1 MSGRYLAVAA
11 AALTAAALA
20 MPAPVAA
27 QSQRELSAEGFL
39 DMLVVT
45 ASRTLER
52 IRDVPQ
58 NVEVITEEEIRS
70 SGASDLTD
78 IMEEHGIQITYQYAR
93 NYGNDELSM
102 RGFVTS
108 THGNDIMSGIQVL
121 LNGRRVG
128 LDSLSI
134 MGIDAVDH
142 IEIIHGP
149 GSVMY
154 GSAGMGGVVNIITK
168 RGSETPSMRAEVGFS
183 EFDTTKA
190 VISGSGR
197 GGKLDIAA
205 SMAYMKAGD
214 YKSGGGEVIRY
225 TSLGGRYGFY
235 MNLGYNF
242 DERNRLGILFQ
253 GNSNDKGLRPG
264 GGVFGTGTTVPGP
277 YKGRPYV
284 DSQDKKLHS
293 ADLTYEGESERGDF
307 TWLVRYY
314 YGKSSYSL
322 WRETFFADGGS
333 DRHNNSMNRMT
344 FQGAQ
349 GQVGW
354 DRGILHLTGGVD
366 WYGNEMTQEQ
376 RLNPYSTSTNFTTG
390 KSKMGDIGAFLLAK
404 VSLLEMRNLVFTGAV
419 RYDKFTI
426 DIDSINARNP
436 QWVRNSRSYTKT
448 IPSLGV
454 AYTPV
459 EFLKLR
465 ANVGEAYR
473 VPSPRQ
479 LIGNFY
485 MGNTLFLG
493 DLNLV
498 PEESLTWDAGLD
510 LDYDELLFSA
520 TYFSTDFKNYL
531 GTITTP
537 ANERQ
542 YTNVANVTITGI
554 EAKLRYNLGRALRA
568 GFDLTPW
575 AGWTRLLK
583 FDTDEGYKL
592 ADLSENVFSAGVDF
606 RSEPAG
612 LRARVKAVYYG
623 RPKVDDY
630 ASQAPPDQNGG
641 SMIFDF
647 SLTKTVMTFADKGD
661 LSLTVSVDNLF
672 DKFYVDTASVEMPGR
687 EIYVGLVYNY

>member
-1 MSGRYLAVAA
+1 
-11 AALTAAALA
+11 
-20 MPAPVAA
+20 
-27 QSQRELSAEGFL
+27 
-39 DMLVVT
+39 MLVVT
-45 ASRTLER
+45 ASRTIER

-58 NVEVITEEEIRS
+58 NVEVITEEEISS
-70 SGASDLTD
+70 SGAKDLTD
-78 IMEEHGIQITYQYAR
+78 IMEEHGIQITYLYSR

-102 RGFVTS
+102 RGFSTS
-108 THGNDIMSGIQVL
+108 TFGNDILSGVQVL

-168 RGSETPSMRAEVGFS
+168 RGGETPSMRAEVGFS

-197 GGKLDIAA
+197 GGKLDVAA
-205 SMAYMKAGD
+205 AMAYMNAGD
-214 YKSGGGEVIRY
+214 YRNGAGEVLKY
-225 TSLGGRYGFY
+225 SGLGGRYGFY

-242 DERNRLGILFQ
+242 DERNRIGILFQ

-264 GGVFGTGTTVPGP
+264 GGVLGTGTTVPGP

-293 ADLTYEGESERGDF
+293 GDLTYEGGNERGDLS
-307 TWLVRYY
+307 WLVRYY

-322 WRETFFADGGS
+322 WRETFFADGDS

-354 DRGILHLTGGVD
+354 DRGILHLTAGVD
-366 WYGNEMTQEQ
+366 WYANEMSQEQ
-376 RLNPYSTSTNFTTG
+376 RINTYSTSPNFSTG
-390 KSKMGDIGAFLLAK
+390 KSRMGDIGAFLLAK
-404 VSLLEMRNLVFTGAV
+404 VSLLDRRNLVFTGAV

-426 DIDSINARNP
+426 DIDRINNRDP
-436 QWVRNSRSYTKT
+436 QWLHDSRSYTKT

-459 EFLKLR
+459 EYLKLR

-485 MGNTLFLG
+485 MANTLYIG
-493 DLNLV
+493 DIDLV
-498 PEESLTWDAGLD
+498 PEESLTWDAGFD
-510 LDYDELLFSA
+510 LDYGELLFSA
-520 TYFSTDFKNYL
+520 TYFDTDFKNYL

-537 ANERQ
+537 AGERQ
-542 YTNVANVTITGI
+542 YTNVANVKITGI
-554 EAKLRYNLGRALRA
+554 EAKLRYNLGRALGA
-568 GFDLTPW
+568 DFDLTPW
-575 AGWTRLLK
+575 AGWTRLIK
-583 FDTDEGYKL
+583 YESEEGFKL
-592 ADLSENVFSAGVDF
+592 ADLSENVFSAGLDF
-606 RSEPAG
+606 RSASAG
-612 LRARVKAVYYG
+612 LRARFKAVYYG
-623 RPKVDDY
+623 RPKIN
-630 ASQAPPDQNGG
+630 SFPNQTPPDEKGG
-641 SMIFDF
+641 SMIFDL
-647 SLTKTVMTFADKGD
+647 SLTKTLMTFADKGD

-672 DKFYVDTASVEMPGR
+672 DKLYLDTASYPMPGR
-687 EIYVGLVYNY
+687 EIYLGLVYSY